1 MKITINGETISKEI
15 CEQEIRNKKRENPQ
29 LKEEDV
35 KKIAEQ
41 SIIDWTIIRQNAN
54 KDITSIPGQLI
65 ENEYQNLLANNGG
78 EEQFL
83 RRYNLKKEDIP
94 QVKKDL
100 EQNIKVK
107 QFLKQLTQDVR
118 DPSEEE
124 IEKFYHE
131 HEQQYT
137 IPEQVHAAHIVM
149 QPNPANPTVAF
160 NEMKEIRQKLVDGED
175 FAEIANEHSSC
186 QDEGGDLGF
195 FSPGKMVEA
204 FDTIVFSMN
213 VGEISP
219 VFQTQFGYHIAT
231 VYEKKQPQLK
241 PLDECRDDIVDKLKT
256 NEGDALIAEWV
267 DNQKEK
273 ADIKIAEQ

>member
-1 MKITINGETISKEI
+1 MKITVNRETISKEI
-15 CEQEIRNKKRENPQ
+15 CEQEIRNKKRENPH
-29 LKEEDV
+29 LKEDEV

-41 SIIDWTIIRQNAN
+41 SVIDWTIIRQNAT
-54 KDITSIPGQLI
+54 KEITSIPTQLI
-65 ENEYQNLLANNGG
+65 ENEYENLIVNSGG

-83 RRYNLKKEDIP
+83 KRYNLKKEDVP
-94 QVKKDL
+94 KVKKDI

-107 QFLKQLTQDVR
+107 QFLKRLTQDVR
-118 DPSEEE
+118 EPSDEE
-124 IEKFYHE
+124 IEKYYHE
-131 HEQQYT
+131 HKQDYT

-149 QPNPANPTVAF
+149 QLNPANPKVAF
-160 NEMKEIRQKLVDGED
+160 NEMKEIRQRLLDGES
-175 FAEIANEHSSC
+175 FAALADEHSSC

-231 VYEKKQPQLK
+231 VYEKKPPQLK
-241 PLDECRDDIVDKLKT
+241 PLEECRDDIVDKLKT
-256 NEGDALIAEWV
+256 NEGDALIADWV

-273 ADIKIAEQ
+273 VDIKVVDE